1 MPISFP
7 KDPHQL
13 QIQTPSMTSL
23 SNLEVFEQ
31 TRSALI
37 FEYGP
42 ADDQKKNNTNSLGL
56 VSGLVCRLLA
66 MRIMHSCS
74 IHFDEML
81 EVRRAEPD
89 AAWDDLLMLESLC
102 ARRKAAVSL
111 YCPERPKSSVELI
124 AVVKLKETARTF
136 CVIVTWRR
144 PTLIDQI
151 KPASSLCLNTN
162 QHCYEVMGAQVSPV
176 KKEDPAFHEKY
187 LLLTSAIASSAKA
200 WQEKNA
206 VDFRFTAPQ
215 RTGSAQREEVDP
227 FLKRMILLNPVTS
240 DKRMLQKPLPQTTHV
255 RACLTELVDCDSHHR
270 NGASLFGLPGKIAA
284 ENALDPHAISFE
296 RLLELLYRRITGTSW
311 FRHAIRLKSHNGHAI
326 AIREKASYSERIASW
341 LTAHVN
347 KRELFRTYPHA
358 ARLTGTTSLAC
369 LFAALIPGC
378 TSLTGLNAVDSFSCP
393 KTPGVSCSSLHET
406 YEMNSAGLLP
416 HQRAEETRNL
426 SFQNTEEPAPE
437 EAHPPVER
445 VEVRSPVASAA
456 GTTNVDSVVEKPAF
470 QKAAESTREQ
480 KDELLLRQAA
490 SRPEIREASHFFAAT
505 PKRRPE
511 EIIRIT
517 IAPWTDSEGDLHEG
531 HRLYMRVREA
541 SWMTPHQENAGRSAV
556 VSLPFAVERATHSK
570 SASPQNEETGRTS
583 SGASTSSEALR
594 ALRDTYAEELAK
606 VLPSGSM
613 PR

>member
-1 MPISFP
+1 
-7 KDPHQL
+7 
-13 QIQTPSMTSL
+13 MTSL

-144 PTLIDQI
+144 PKLIDQI

>member
-144 PTLIDQI
+144 PKLIDQI

-393 KTPGVSCSSLHET
+393 KTPDVSCSSLHET

>member
-144 PTLIDQI
+144 PKLIDQI

-284 ENALDPHAISFE
+284 ENALDPHAINFE

>member
-1 MPISFP
+1 
-7 KDPHQL
+7 
-13 QIQTPSMTSL
+13 
-23 SNLEVFEQ
+23 
-31 TRSALI
+31 
-37 FEYGP
+37 
-42 ADDQKKNNTNSLGL
+42 
-56 VSGLVCRLLA
+56 
-66 MRIMHSCS
+66 MHSCS

-144 PTLIDQI
+144 PKLIDQI

>member
-1 MPISFP
+1 
-7 KDPHQL
+7 
-13 QIQTPSMTSL
+13 MTSL

-144 PTLIDQI
+144 PKLIDQI

-240 DKRMLQKPLPQTTHV
+240 DKRMLQKPFPQTTHV

>member
-144 PTLIDQI
+144 PKLIDQI

-480 KDELLLRQAA
+480 KDELLLRQGRLAPRDPGGFA
-490 SRPEIREASHFFAAT
+490 LLRRDAEAPARGNHPHHDCALDRQR
-505 PKRRPE
+505 RRP
-511 EIIRIT
+511 
-517 IAPWTDSEGDLHEG
+517 P
-531 HRLYMRVREA
+531 
-541 SWMTPHQENAGRSAV
+541 
-556 VSLPFAVERATHSK
+556 
-570 SASPQNEETGRTS
+570 
-583 SGASTSSEALR
+583 
-594 ALRDTYAEELAK
+594 
-606 VLPSGSM
+606 
-613 PR
+613 

>member
-1 MPISFP
+1 
-7 KDPHQL
+7 
-13 QIQTPSMTSL
+13 MTSL

-74 IHFDEML
+74 INFDEML

-144 PTLIDQI
+144 PKLIDQI

>member
-1 MPISFP
+1 MT
-7 KDPHQL
+7 
-13 QIQTPSMTSL
+13 TPS
-23 SNLEVFEQ
+23 NIEVFEQ

-56 VSGLVCRLLA
+56 VSGLVCRLMA

-111 YCPERPKSSVELI
+111 YCPEKPKSNVELI

-136 CVIVTWRR
+136 CVIVTSRL
-144 PTLIDQI
+144 PKLIDQI

-162 QHCYEVMGAQVSPV
+162 QYRYEAKGAQVKAV
-176 KKEDPAFHEKY
+176 KKGNPAFHEKF
-187 LLLTSAIASSAKA
+187 LLLTSAIASGAKA

-206 VDFRFTAPQ
+206 VDFRFTAPPGQ
-215 RTGSAQREEVDP
+215 EGSAREEVDP
-227 FLKRMILLNPVTS
+227 FLKRMILLNPVTD
-240 DKRMLQKPLPQTTHV
+240 DKRILKKPLPQTTHV

-270 NGASLFGLPGKIAA
+270 NGASLFGLPGKVAA
-284 ENALDPHAISFE
+284 ENALDPHALSFE
-296 RLLELLYRRITGTSW
+296 KLLDLLSRRITGTSW
-311 FRHAIRLKSHNGHAI
+311 FRHAIALKSHKGHAI
-326 AIREKASYSERIASW
+326 AIREKASYSERITSW

-347 KRELFRTYPHA
+347 KKELFRTYPHA

-369 LFAALIPGC
+369 LFVALIPGC
-378 TSLTGLNAVDSFSCP
+378 TSLTGLNATDSFSCP
-393 KTPGVSCSSLHET
+393 KAPGVSCSSLHET
-406 YEMNSAGLLP
+406 YEMNAAGLLP
-416 HQRAEETRNL
+416 HQRSEETRNL
-426 SFQNTEEPAPE
+426 SLPNPEESQPE

-456 GTTNVDSVVEKPAF
+456 GTTNVDSVVEKAVPR
-470 QKAAESTREQ
+470 KAAENARAQ
-480 KDELLLRQAA
+480 KDELQLRQAA
-490 SRPEIREASHFFAAT
+490 LRPEIKEASHFFAAT

-556 VSLPFAVERATHSK
+556 VSLPFAVEAATQSK
-570 SASPQNEETGRTS
+570 AARPQNEEAGRTS
-583 SGASTSSEALR
+583 PGASTSSDALR

-606 VLPSGSM
+606 VLPSGSL

>member
-89 AAWDDLLMLESLC
+89 AAWDDLLMLESLY

-144 PTLIDQI
+144 PKLIDQI

>member
-66 MRIMHSCS
+66 MRIMHSCN

-144 PTLIDQI
+144 PKLIDQI